1 MTREE
6 PIPTTKYVVAVAVAK
21 ALQCITDPLGAR
33 TSWDDYMPEAYAA
46 LSAIEAAGL
55 VCVPRDDET
64 REVSDSALPFD
75 MIDAGITVLEGVH
88 ADHQNYVA
96 GITPDW
102 DDGMVAVAVYRAMTA
117 AAAKGGE

>member
-1 MTREE
+1 MTLVES
-6 PIPTTKYVVAVAVAK
+6 IAVK
-21 ALQCITDPLGAR
+21 ID
-33 TSWDDYMPEAYAA
+33 PEAFEENEHHVRRMNARIAAQAA
-46 LSAIEAAGL
+46 LSAIEAAGM
-55 VCVPRDDET
+55 VCVPKDDET
-64 REVSDSALPFD
+64 REVSDSALPFG

-117 AAAKGGE
+117 AKGGE